1 MDASVWNAV
10 LVAVIGS
17 GLTGLAGLIGIMV
30 SVRNGNRQRL
40 QADKRATHDSAVGAC
55 QSAKDW
61 IRYTIHTVEE
71 MRLEQSNHEGGS
83 QYALPSPTEFF
94 DKSSFESMQVRS
106 ELYRVSLGNADEQ
119 TRKNANRLHF
129 EMDTLEDQFKTAM
142 QLADQDDRL
151 ESLLESL
158 RGLQGPLRA
167 LEQSLV
173 KAVAVEVR
181 KSLGG

>member
-1 MDASVWNAV
+1 
-10 LVAVIGS
+10 
-17 GLTGLAGLIGIMV
+17 
-30 SVRNGNRQRL
+30 
-40 QADKRATHDSAVGAC
+40 
-55 QSAKDW
+55 
-61 IRYTIHTVEE
+61 
-71 MRLEQSNHEGGS
+71 
-83 QYALPSPTEFF
+83 
-94 DKSSFESMQVRS
+94 MQVRS